1 MDVAEDEEFPI
12 AAADHAANRNQTSSY
27 ATASA
32 AASPPH
38 PAQSAPS
45 IPAETTAASSTV
57 TRAGGKSVPRTSSLG
72 AGDGAGS
79 ADVGGDVEERESGL
93 REQVLLRLQAA
104 GDGGQDTSMEVGLKV
119 RWCET
124 SCLV

>member
-32 AASPPH
+32 AAAPPD
-38 PAQSAPS
+38 PPRSAPS
-45 IPAETTAASSTV
+45 IPSETATGVSV
-57 TRAGGKSVPRTSSLG
+57 DTRAGGKYVPRTTLPD
-72 AGDGAGS
+72 AGDSTASGNV
-79 ADVGGDVEERESGL
+79 VGDSEERDSGL

-104 GDGGQDTSMEVGLKV
+104 GDGGKDTSMEVGLKV
-119 RWCET
+119 
-124 SCLV
+124 S